1 MRYLGIDLAR
11 SVAVFCVVVGH
22 AMMAANVQEGGT
34 AFYIFRLFTSV
45 SAPVFYCLFGCMLQ
59 LVYTRQYA
67 AGAENETSLRL
78 LTRALQCWILY
89 CITCAAFCFFA
100 GLPLTYF
107 IRCALFLGETPL
119 TDILKFY
126 AVLLF
131 IAPVLVGTSARIG
144 LWPIILFCVVV
155 QAAYPLI
162 SHISP
167 MHGYPGAE
175 ALSAF
180 IYGGQYVGHTGPSI
194 LHGLSFVAFGM
205 VLGRVW
211 QARPGREFLLSGPD
225 WGMRAVFGLMI
236 AATIA
241 WVILG
246 KQNLL
251 DPVVRVTL
259 INENHPLFL
268 LFGCTAT
275 IAFIDIFT
283 AIRRMAGI
291 GEKSIWMVFGRTSL
305 FTFCYGSV
313 ILYAVSLNDPAS
325 APDPAR
331 VIWSTLAVMVMS
343 LAYAAFRDG
352 PVNRINH
359 PLMRA
364 YRWLVDDST
373 PRIVRFLMQPFLE
386 RGGKNTD
393 HGTRPH
399 AP

>member
-89 CITCAAFCFFA
+89 CITCAAFCVFA
-100 GLPLTYF
+100 GLPFTYF

-131 IAPVLVGTSARIG
+131 FAPLLVGISSRIG

-180 IYGGQYVGHTGPSI
+180 IYGGEYVGHTGPSI
-194 LHGLSFVAFGM
+194 LHGLSFVTFGM

-225 WGMRAVFGLMI
+225 WGMRGVFGLMI

-313 ILYAVSLNDPAS
+313 ILYAVSLNDPAA

-331 VIWSTLAVMVMS
+331 VIWSTLVVMVMS

-352 PVNRINH
+352 PVKRINH

-373 PRIVRFLMQPFLE
+373 PRIVRFLMQPFLDC
-386 RGGKNTD
+386 GGKSPD
-393 HGTRPH
+393 HGTRLH
-399 AP
+399 KS

>member
-11 SVAVFCVVVGH
+11 SVAVFCVVLGH
-22 AMMAANVQEGGT
+22 AMMAAKVQDGGT
-34 AFYIFRLFTSV
+34 ALQVLRLFTSV

-67 AGAENETSLRL
+67 AGARTETSLRL
-78 LTRALQCWILY
+78 LTRAFQCWILY
-89 CITCAAFCFFA
+89 CITCAAFCLSA
-100 GLPLTYF
+100 GLTFPYF

-126 AVLLF
+126 AALLF
-131 IAPVLVGTSARIG
+131 FAPLLVSLSARIG
-144 LWPIILFCVVV
+144 LWPLVLLCLII

-162 SHISP
+162 SHIPP

-180 IYGGQYVGHTGPSI
+180 VYGGQYLGHTGPSV
-194 LHGLSFVAFGM
+194 LHGLSFVASGM

-211 QARPGREFLLSGPD
+211 QSRPGQEFLLSGPG
-225 WGMRAVFGLMI
+225 WGMRGVFVLMVAV
-236 AATIA
+236 TIA
-241 WVILG
+241 WVIIG
-246 KQNLL
+246 KHNLL
-251 DPVVRVTL
+251 DPAVRVTL
-259 INENHPLFL
+259 INQNHPLFL

-291 GEKSIWMVFGRTSL
+291 DATSIWMVFGRTSL

-313 ILYAVSLNDPAS
+313 ILYAVWLTEPAA

-331 VIWSTLAVMVMS
+331 AIWSTLAVMLLS
-343 LAYAAFRDG
+343 LGYAAFRDG
-352 PVNRINH
+352 PVKRINH

-364 YRWLVDDST
+364 YRWLVDESARDF
-373 PRIVRFLMQPFLE
+373 VKFLIQPILE
-386 RGGKNTD
+386 RGDRGMDKGLRHHPN
-393 HGTRPH
+393 
-399 AP
+399 